1 MLHIFSERQRCGTA
15 EIGLPERSERKT
27 LSAVATTVLFAL
39 VFVSVLIAAELDPI
53 NRVDCEKGHRHHGGS
68 LQTGRAES
76 VESQDQD

>member
-1 MLHIFSERQRCGTA
+1 M
-15 EIGLPERSERKT
+15 
-27 LSAVATTVLFAL
+27 FAM